1 MSLHV
6 NLILDDERRS
16 GSDVSMKFV
25 LRTAPI
31 VLGLLLAMGLAGLVM
46 GARGARREYAAVQ
59 SQQKDIEPVYESVV
73 KTRGD
78 LTRLQ
83 SLVNLLEG
91 WRTNR
96 LSHSG
101 CLRALQ
107 LSVPANIQLTRLTLQ
122 NHLDGAGADP
132 HRNGGVYLRGR
143 AAGQGADADVRR
155 LQSGLKS
162 QPPLD
167 GIMEDVVIKRFAA
180 DAEQS
185 GEDIRIFEMEGRFI
199 KRNLVLRR

>member
-6 NLILDDERRS
+6 NLILDSERRS

-25 LRTAPI
+25 LHTTLI
-31 VLGLLLAMGLAGLVM
+31 VLGALLAMGLAGLVM
-46 GARGARREYAAVQ
+46 GARGARLAYAAVQ

-83 SLVNLLEG
+83 ALVNLLEG

-107 LSVPANIQLTRLTLQ
+107 LSVPANIQLTRLTMQ
-122 NHLDGAGADP
+122 NHVEGAGSEP

-143 AAGQGADADVRR
+143 AAGQGADADVR
-155 LQSGLKS
+155 LLHTALKS
-162 QPPLD
+162 RPPFD
-167 GIMEDVVIKRFAA
+167 GVMEEVAIKRFAA